1 MRAVAQYVPGHHGL
15 TEADAAAWVADL
27 QARSDAD
34 EFFYSLNRYVVM
46 ATA

>member
-1 MRAVAQYVPGHHGL
+1 MISVARYSCPPGL